1 MYYFAYALN
10 LGRRQM
16 RENCPRAKPLF
27 RARLPH
33 FRLVF
38 AGWSRKWRGGTA
50 SIRSSTGDLVV
61 GALYEV
67 SEPDLRLLDR
77 HEGVPGTYERLKVK
91 VVTEDEDFVEA
102 VTHVRVDPAEE
113 TKPSAEY
120 LAVVQEGYRDWG
132 LASGSGKYGTLR
144 PGRDSGG

>member
-1 MYYFAYALN
+1 M
-10 LGRRQM
+10 
-16 RENCPRAKPLF
+16 
-27 RARLPH
+27 
-33 FRLVF
+33 
-38 AGWSRKWRGGTA
+38 
-50 SIRSSTGDLVV
+50 V

-77 HEGVPGTYERLKVK
+77 HEGIPGTYERLKVK